1 MVAPIYDGIDHM
13 SYPTNELG
21 VTFVFRLA
29 REQAGRVLQPSEFEQ
44 YLEIGRRYWP
54 HLNV

>member
-1 MVAPIYDGIDHM
+1 MFTLTI
-13 SYPTNELG
+13 ELG
-21 VTFVFRLA
+21 ATFVFRPA
-29 REQAGRVLQPSEFEQ
+29 REQAGRLLQLGEFEQ